1 MKKLLLVVLAI
12 CTSATP
18 VLAAR
23 TVYLKEGGTIS
34 ARSVWRA
41 KGKVHVLVNRDT
53 LTEFSVSEI
62 DLKRTFARKHRAV
75 RKHPRVSGAV
85 QATKASPAP
94 LAAIDK
100 KSGNAKPGLKLP
112 NMPNLP
118 KLSEKDPGTLVPKG
132 EEGTIRKHKKEM
144 SERAGE

>member
-23 TVYLKEGGTIS
+23 TVYLKDGGTIN
-34 ARSVWRA
+34 AKSVWRTRD
-41 KGKVHVLVNRDT
+41 KVHVLVNRDT
-53 LTEFSVSEI
+53 LTEFSTAEI
-62 DLKRTFARKHRAV
+62 DLKRTFSRKHRAV
-75 RKHPRVSGAV
+75 RRHPRVSGAV
-85 QATKASPAP
+85 QSSKASPAQP
-94 LAAIDK
+94 AATQT
-100 KSGNAKPGLKLP
+100 SGSAKPGLKLP
-112 NMPNLP
+112 SMPDLP
-118 KLSEKDPGTLVPKG
+118 KLTGKEPGTQAPEG